1 MNFYDFNYEF
11 GVIVTTIFL
20 FVMAFVSYIF
30 YKNEK
35 LRSGLPQPLQPHH
48 HNKI

>member
-1 MNFYDFNYEF
+1 MNFYDFNFEF

-35 LRSGLPQPLQPHH
+35 TITNHYSTYADCWVF
-48 HNKI
+48 